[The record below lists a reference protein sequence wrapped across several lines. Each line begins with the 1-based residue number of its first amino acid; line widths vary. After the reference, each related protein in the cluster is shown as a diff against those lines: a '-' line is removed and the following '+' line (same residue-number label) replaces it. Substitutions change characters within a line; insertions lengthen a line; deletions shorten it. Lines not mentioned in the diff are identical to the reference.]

1 MPTATSTATASVS
14 LPPLSRVL
22 LIIGSLSLLTATQ
35 LSAIGFHALSKV
47 LTPAQQAAWHWA
59 TELQF
64 YNSLG
69 LILLA
74 LLAPKLGNS
83 RLVTVAGGLMT
94 LGLLL
99 FSANIYLHS
108 LGLIPDAVAQLAP
121 MGGGSFMLAWFLV
134 AIAAFRAKPQPGSVS
149 RP

>member
-1 MPTATSTATASVS
+1 MSSVS
-14 LPPLSRVL
+14 LPPVSRVL
-22 LIIGSLSLLTATQ
+22 IIIGSLSLLAATQ

-74 LLAPKLGNS
+74 LLAPRLGNS
-83 RLVTVAGGLMT
+83 RLVAWAGGIMT

-99 FSANIYLHS
+99 FSVNIYLHS
-108 LGLIPDAVAQLAP
+108 LGLIPDAVAQVAP
-121 MGGGSFMLAWFLV
+121 MGGSSFMLAWLLV
-134 AIAAFRAKPQPGSVS
+134 AIAAFRARSQPA
-149 RP
+149 